1 MGEPLELPGTNVCS
15 VSSLEAA
22 FELKDVLSLTVA
34 SQITVPFAGW
44 PYNVIL
50 NRVGLNTDEKV
61 LAETIVNA
69 YVTQFDDLPGGDRL
83 AMTVL
88 DLQHAEKR
96 GRRLESLAMAI
107 HDESSQATR
116 HLTFTSSEAH
126 LSG

>member
-1 MGEPLELPGTNVCS
+1 